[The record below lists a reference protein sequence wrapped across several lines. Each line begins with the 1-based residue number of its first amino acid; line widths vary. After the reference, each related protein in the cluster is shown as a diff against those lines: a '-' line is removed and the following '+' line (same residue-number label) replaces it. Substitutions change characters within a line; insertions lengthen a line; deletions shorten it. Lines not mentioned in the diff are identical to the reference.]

1 MIHSVYMTQLEIG
14 HVFAVAQEV
23 STVFGMSGGICTN
36 HTAVMKE
43 KSCQQ
48 WPQAVNKVKNNL
60 HQYALIMIDTFTM
73 TSNHVTLDHD
83 ENSVRLV
90 PLIR

>member
-1 MIHSVYMTQLEIG
+1 MTQLEIG

-23 STVFGMSGGICTN
+23 FGVSGGICTK

-43 KSCQQ
+43 KTCQQ

-60 HQYALIMIDTFTM
+60 HQYALTAIDTFTM
-73 TSNHVTLDHD
+73 KSNHVTLDHD
-83 ENSVRLV
+83 ENSVGLV